1 MHKQISNQFC
11 LTNVQTQNHS
21 PVTTQIFRICS
32 NQTVR
37 KLNKRRHRIRKTQIH
52 FIKGLKQN
60 RKIRLNL
67 LIATKSDKTCLK
79 NTTWDQI
86 QVKSMNLWRF
96 KEHKIK
102 RNVSVKTYWVPKQSQ
117 LEKTIYGKPQEE
129 KIKVEWARRISMS
142 KSKR

>member
-21 PVTTQIFRICS
+21 PVKTQIFRICN

-37 KLNKRRHRIRKTQIH
+37 KWNKRRHKIRKTQIH
-52 FIKGLKQN
+52 FIKGLKQS

-79 NTTWDQI
+79 NTT
-86 QVKSMNLWRF
+86 
-96 KEHKIK
+96 
-102 RNVSVKTYWVPKQSQ
+102 
-117 LEKTIYGKPQEE
+117 
-129 KIKVEWARRISMS
+129 
-142 KSKR
+142 